1 MTLCGSVSYERFIV
15 HPDDAPCRSH
25 YIEITEDKD
34 SAIFYVTN
42 CCDDEWVWEFWYSKT
57 NYEVVKFLIMD
68 CIAECSTMDELIDAL
83 DEVFE
88 EDCAD
93 MLFNE
98 AELQEDEIDVD
109 VEFETEIECDGD
121 CENCVCNAING
132 CDAVDNDTKTE
143 GYNMDKFIL
152 EELKKINEKL
162 DKGV

>member
-1 MTLCGSVSYERFIV
+1 MILCGSISMERFVV
-15 HPDDAPCRSH
+15 HPDDSPHTSH
-25 YIEITEDKD
+25 YIEVTEDKD

-42 CCDDEWVWEFWYSKT
+42 CCDDEWVWAFWYSKT

-68 CIAECSTMDELIDAL
+68 CIAECGTMDELIDAL

-98 AELQEDEIDVD
+98 AELLEAECEID
-109 VEFETEIECDGD
+109 CGGD
-121 CENCVCNAING
+121 CDNCLCNAING
-132 CDAVDNDTKTE
+132 CDAVDNSEKTE
-143 GYNMDKFIL
+143 GNNVNEIIL
-152 EELKKINEKL
+152 EELKKINNKL